1 MRLFITG
8 GSGVIGR
15 ALRPIARAAGHDLVM
30 PTHDRLDLFDPFA
43 VSDAIRDADPD
54 AVLHLATRIL
64 PLDQLGDP
72 EAWYDNDRLRIDATR
87 NLVTAS
93 LSTRVRAFVFPSVA
107 FVYPPGG
114 RTTED
119 TPIGDVPPTVRSAI
133 VAEHETG
140 RFTHAGRRGVVLRL
154 GLLDGPGTGHSSP
167 VASFG
172 ATLHV
177 GDAALALLSALDLAP
192 GIYNVCRDG
201 EYVSNRRF
209 TTAAGWH
216 PISSQT
222 QSAFAG
228 L

>member
-1 MRLFITG
+1 MRLFVTG
-8 GSGVIGR
+8 GTGVLGR
-15 ALRPIARAAGHDLVM
+15 ALRPVARAAGHELVM
-30 PTHDRLDLFDPFA
+30 PTHHQLDLFDPFA
-43 VSDAIRDADPD
+43 IADAVRAADPD
-54 AVLHLATRIL
+54 AVLHVATRIL
-64 PLDQLGDP
+64 PLDQLTNP
-72 EAWYDNDRLRIDATR
+72 EAWHENDRLRIEATR
-87 NLVTAS
+87 LLVDAS
-93 LSTRVRAFVFPSVA
+93 LATRVAVFVMPTVA

-119 TPIGDVPPTVRSAI
+119 TPIGDVAPTVRSAI

-154 GLLDGPGTGHSSP
+154 GLLDGPGTGHAAP
-167 VASFG
+167 VTGFG

-177 GDAALALLSALDLAP
+177 GDAACALLSALELPP

-209 TTAAGWH
+209 TGAAGWH

-222 QSAFAG
+222 HSAFVG

>member
-1 MRLFITG
+1 MRLFVTG
-8 GSGVIGR
+8 ATGVIGR
-15 ALRPIARAAGHDLVM
+15 ALRPVARAAGHQLVM
-30 PTHDRLDLFDPFA
+30 PRHDQLDLFDPLA
-43 VSDAIRDADPD
+43 VAGAIRDADPD

-64 PLDQLGDP
+64 PLDQLTDP
-72 EAWYDNDRLRIDATR
+72 EAWYENDRLRIEATR
-87 NLVTAS
+87 LLVDAS
-93 LSTRVRAFVFPSVA
+93 LAARVRVFVMPTVA

-119 TPIGDVPPTVRSAI
+119 TPVGDVTPTVRSAL
-133 VAEHETG
+133 VAEHETA

-154 GLLDGPGTGHSSP
+154 GLLDGPGTGHATP

-177 GDAALALLSALDLAP
+177 GDAALALLSALDLAA

-209 TTAAGWH
+209 TEAAGWH

>member
-1 MRLFITG
+1 MRLFVTG
-8 GSGVIGR
+8 GTGVLGR
-15 ALRPIARAAGHDLVM
+15 ALHPVACAAGHSLVM
-30 PTHDRLDLFDPFA
+30 PSHDRLDLFDPFA
-43 VSDAIRDADPD
+43 VADAIRDADPD

-64 PLDQLGDP
+64 PLDQLSDP
-72 EAWYDNDRLRIDATR
+72 EAWYENDRLRIEATR
-87 NLVTAS
+87 NLVGAS
-93 LSTRVRAFVFPSVA
+93 LATRVGAFVFPSVA

-119 TPIGDVPPTVRSAI
+119 TPIGDVAPTVRSALI
-133 VAEHETG
+133 AEHETT
-140 RFTHAGRRGVVLRL
+140 RFAHAGRRGVVLRL
-154 GLLDGPGTGHSSP
+154 GLLDGPGTGHDAP
-167 VASFG
+167 VTSFG
-172 ATLHV
+172 ASLHV
-177 GDAALALLSALDLAP
+177 GDAACALLSALSLPA

-209 TTAAGWH
+209 TEAAGWH

>member
-1 MRLFITG
+1 MRLFVTG
-8 GSGVIGR
+8 GTGVLGR
-15 ALRPIARAAGHDLVM
+15 ALRPIARAAGHSLVM
-30 PTHDRLDLFDPFA
+30 PSHDRLDLFDPFA
-43 VSDAIRDADPD
+43 VADAIREADAD

-64 PLDQLGDP
+64 PLDQLNNP
-72 EAWYDNDRLRIDATR
+72 EAWYENDRLRIEATR
-87 NLVTAS
+87 NLVDAS
-93 LSTRVRAFVFPSVA
+93 LAARVGAFVFPSVA

-119 TPIGDVPPTVRSAI
+119 TPIGDVAPTVRSALI
-133 VAEHETG
+133 AEHETG
-140 RFTHAGRRGVVLRL
+140 RFTHAGGRGVVLRL
-154 GLLDGPGTGHSSP
+154 GLLDGPGTGHVAP
-167 VASFG
+167 VTSFG

-177 GDAALALLSALDLAP
+177 ADAACALLAALALPA

-209 TTAAGWH
+209 TDAAGWH